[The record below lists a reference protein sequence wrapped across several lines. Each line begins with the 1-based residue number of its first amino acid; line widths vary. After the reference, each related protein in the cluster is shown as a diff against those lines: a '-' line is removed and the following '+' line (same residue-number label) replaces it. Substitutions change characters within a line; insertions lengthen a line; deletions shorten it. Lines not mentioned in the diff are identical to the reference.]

1 MSTPRVAPSAPA
13 AAPSAGGRASLA
25 VGFLTLLVVGTDL
38 FVVSPLLPAISSRF
52 GVTPGE
58 AGNTV
63 TLFSIVYVLGAPWF
77 GSLADRIGRR
87 RVLVIGLVGFGVA
100 NLLTGLAP
108 WFWLLLV
115 ARVLA
120 GLAAAAVSPSVYAL
134 VGGSAPAGKRGA
146 WMSTAVAGFL
156 ISLTTGAP
164 SGTALAAVLGWQ
176 AVFVVL
182 AALSGVLAVVNAFAW
197 PTPATGAAA
206 ATPPPIALSVR
217 LRAVTVTGLWGF
229 AVYAFYT
236 YLGTGLSTD
245 AHLSTGLVALALI
258 VYGVGAVIGSLGG
271 GRLADRYGAGR
282 VATTSLALVAVML
295 LVVDLLLP
303 ASTPLLLASLLVF
316 AVCAYPCLPSYQA
329 RLVATFPAN
338 SGSLL
343 AWNSSSMYLGT
354 SLGSA
359 VGGLLL
365 APLGFRSIPVVAA
378 AVAVLGALFCAYWA
392 ISRKSTRDAAHQG

>member
-1 MSTPRVAPSAPA
+1 MSTPRVAQSAPA
-13 AAPSAGGRASLA
+13 AAPSSGGRASLA

-38 FVVSPLLPAISSRF
+38 FVVSPLLPAISARF
-52 GVTPGE
+52 GVTPGA

-87 RVLVIGLVGFGVA
+87 RVLVIGLVGFGLA

-182 AALSGVLAVVNAFAW
+182 AVLSGALAVVNAFAW

-206 ATPPPIALSVR
+206 TTPPPIALSVR

-236 YLGTGLSTD
+236 YLGTGLSTE

-303 ASTPLLLASLLVF
+303 TSTPLLLASLLVF

-365 APLGFRSIPVVAA
+365 SPFGFRSIPVVAA
-378 AVAVLGALFCAYWA
+378 VAAVLGALFCAYWA
-392 ISRKSTRDAAHQG
+392 ISRKSTRD

>member
-1 MSTPRVAPSAPA
+1 MPTSPATSSAPT
-13 AAPSAGGRASLA
+13 AAPPAGGRASLA

-38 FVVSPLLPAISSRF
+38 FVVSPLLPAISARF
-52 GVTPGE
+52 GVTPGA

-108 WFWLLLV
+108 WFWLVLV

-134 VGGSAPAGKRGA
+134 VGGSAPAGRRGV

-197 PTPATGAAA
+197 PTAATGAAA
-206 ATPPPIALSVR
+206 TTPPPIALSVR

-236 YLGTGLSTD
+236 YLGTGLSTE
-245 AHLSTGLVALALI
+245 AHLSTGLVALALV

-303 ASTPLLLASLLVF
+303 TSVPLLLASLLVF

-365 APLGFRSIPVVAA
+365 SPLGFRSIPVVAA
-378 AVAVLGALFCAYWA
+378 VAAVVGALFCAYWA
-392 ISRKSTRDAAHQG
+392 ISRKSTTD